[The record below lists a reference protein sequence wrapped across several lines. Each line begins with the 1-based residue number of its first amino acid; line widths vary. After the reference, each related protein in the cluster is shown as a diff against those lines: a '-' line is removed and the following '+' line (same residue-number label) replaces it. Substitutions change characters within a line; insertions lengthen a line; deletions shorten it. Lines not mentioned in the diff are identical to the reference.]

1 MKRLLS
7 LTLLLTLLSA
17 AAARPVAIGGVP
29 ISPVIETKLLS
40 GGREGLPIW
49 FLPQLGLQT
58 RNNPQDVWLS
68 YGLRSLRYTA
78 QGGWQATGFVMSV
91 PLPAPERYG
100 AGGSLHVG
108 LEVLRALRVP
118 LGGNAQRLD
127 VDLARPGV
135 DAPEPPVPQLT
146 IQAAARSSAS
156 TRPTASPA
164 PKAAPANAA
173 AKVTPAKASTAQAS
187 TMQSSITPTSIAKVS
202 PLRAATKAAAQS
214 SAPLVA
220 AAPARRSAQ
229 LNSAQSSS
237 IQVSRVPTLPPALRS
252 ASVVPTPLP
261 TVPLPKP
268 LPMPSPP
275 VASPP
280 PTTSVAAPEVP
291 AVSAPAPTPATP
303 GGPQILGVRSSLT
316 TVRNIQ
322 VQRLV
327 IDLSGPATYSARNER
342 GGVTLFLPQAG
353 AAPSVQTLESGD
365 TLTFAPE
372 ERGVTVRLD
381 AGGGQSQVM
390 TLDDPDRLVI
400 DTATSLSA
408 DVPPPIKEDA
418 LPDGVS
424 LSVFGGL
431 SLLSFDAGRYVPHVV
446 TAPSGA
452 ALSVAELVRR
462 GGGVAG
468 INGGYFDPPSSL
480 PVDFVASGGKLLSAS
495 LERRGTVGFNAL
507 GAALFG
513 FPRPRYMLSG
523 AFGSLMVNTV
533 TARPAPRLL
542 SAFVGDGKTA
552 VGGPG
557 LLTLTLNSAAS
568 SVLRADMNGTVPAAD
583 LISLT
588 FDPARFP
595 QLPRT
600 PGSALQAVLNYQSA
614 DWQNIREGL
623 SAGPMLIQAG
633 QIVLNPARE
642 AFDVLTGVWRPTRQV
657 AFAIYKGQPTLAFL
671 EFGTPETF
679 ARALHNVGVQDALRL
694 DSGSSATVFVS
705 GGYLGTGGYL
715 NTVWSRPVPN
725 AIVLVPL
732 DSARALGAGSK
743 GVK

>member
-1 MKRLLS
+1 
-7 LTLLLTLLSA
+7 
-17 AAARPVAIGGVP
+17 
-29 ISPVIETKLLS
+29 
-40 GGREGLPIW
+40 
-49 FLPQLGLQT
+49 
-58 RNNPQDVWLS
+58 
-68 YGLRSLRYTA
+68 
-78 QGGWQATGFVMSV
+78 
-91 PLPAPERYG
+91 
-100 AGGSLHVG
+100 
-108 LEVLRALRVP
+108 
-118 LGGNAQRLD
+118 
-127 VDLARPGV
+127 VD
-135 DAPEPPVPQLT
+135 
-146 IQAAARSSAS
+146 
-156 TRPTASPA
+156 
-164 PKAAPANAA
+164 
-173 AKVTPAKASTAQAS
+173 
-187 TMQSSITPTSIAKVS
+187 
-202 PLRAATKAAAQS
+202 
-214 SAPLVA
+214 
-220 AAPARRSAQ
+220 
-229 LNSAQSSS
+229 
-237 IQVSRVPTLPPALRS
+237 
-252 ASVVPTPLP
+252 
-261 TVPLPKP
+261 
-268 LPMPSPP
+268 
-275 VASPP
+275 
-280 PTTSVAAPEVP
+280 
-291 AVSAPAPTPATP
+291 SAPAPTPAP
-303 GGPQILGVRSSLT
+303 LSGPRILGVRSSLT

-327 IDLSGPATYSARNER
+327 IDLSGPATYSARSER
-342 GGVTLFLPQAG
+342 GGLTLFLPQAN
-353 AAPSVQTLESGD
+353 AAPAVQTLESGD
-365 TLTFAPE
+365 TLTFAPD

-408 DVPPPIKEDA
+408 DVPPPLKEDA

-431 SLLSFDAGRYVPHVV
+431 SLLSFDASRYAPHVV
-446 TAPSGA
+446 AAPSGA

-468 INGGYFDPPSSL
+468 VNGGYFDPPSSL

-495 LERRGTVGFNAL
+495 LERRGTVGFDAR

-533 TARPAPRLL
+533 TARPAPKLL

-557 LLTLTLNSAAS
+557 LTTLTLNSAANG
-568 SVLRADMNGTVPAAD
+568 VLRADMNGTVPAAD

-614 DWQNIREGL
+614 DWQNVREGL
-623 SAGPMLIQAG
+623 SAGPMLLQGG
-633 QIVLNPARE
+633 QIVLDPARE
-642 AFDVLTGVWRPTRQV
+642 AFNVLTGVWRPTRQV

-679 ARALHNVGVQDALRL
+679 ARALHSAGVQDALRL

-725 AIVLVPL
+725 AIVLVPVG
-732 DSARALGAGSK
+732 AAGALGAGNK
-743 GVK
+743 VK

>member
-1 MKRLLS
+1 MKCLLS
-7 LTLLLTLLSA
+7 LTLLLSLLSA
-17 AAARPVAIGGVP
+17 AAARPVVIGGVP
-29 ISPVIETKLLS
+29 TNPVIETKLLS
-40 GGREGLPIW
+40 GAREGLPIW

-58 RNNPQDVWLS
+58 RNSPQDVWLS
-68 YGLRSLRYTA
+68 YGSRALRYTV
-78 QGGWQATGFVMSV
+78 QGGWQATGFSLAA

-108 LEVLRALRVP
+108 LEVLRALAVP
-118 LGGNAQRLD
+118 LGGSAQRLD
-127 VDLARPGV
+127 VRATRPSV
-135 DAPEPPVPQLT
+135 DAPAPPVPQLAFQT
-146 IQAAARSSAS
+146 TPAGPAAALQV
-156 TRPTASPA
+156 A
-164 PKAAPANAA
+164 PKAAS
-173 AKVTPAKASTAQAS
+173 V
-187 TMQSSITPTSIAKVS
+187 
-202 PLRAATKAAAQS
+202 KAAVKV
-214 SAPLVA
+214 APIPV
-220 AAPARRSAQ
+220 RSAQ
-229 LNSAQSSS
+229 PTALLASPVKAASQAAGQATAALMAAGPARSSPGQLGSGQSTSAQL
-237 IQVSRVPTLPPALRS
+237 SRGPTPLRS

-261 TVPLPKP
+261 PAANPVPSQLVPNP
-268 LPMPSPP
+268 Q
-275 VASPP
+275 APP
-280 PTTSVAAPEVP
+280 PTLLPPTSSPAQTAAQTAAPEGP
-291 AVSAPAPTPATP
+291 ARAPAAPPTAPS
-303 GGPQILGVRSSLT
+303 GPRILGVRSSLT

-342 GGVTLFLPQAG
+342 GGVTLVLPQASAVPG
-353 AAPSVQTLESGD
+353 AQTLESGD
-365 TLTFAPE
+365 TLTFAPD

-381 AGGGQSQVM
+381 TGGGQSQVT
-390 TLDDPDRLVI
+390 TLDNPDRVVI
-400 DTATSLSA
+400 DTATGLSA

-431 SLLSFDAGRYVPHVV
+431 SLLSFDPGRYAPHVV

-468 INGGYFDPPSSL
+468 VNGGYFDPPSSL
-480 PVDFVASGGKLLSAS
+480 PVDFVAAGGKLLSAS
-495 LERRGTVGFNAL
+495 LERRGTVGFDAR

-513 FPRPRYMLSG
+513 FPRPRYTLSG
-523 AFGSLMVNTV
+523 PFGSLMVNTV
-533 TARPAPRLL
+533 TARPTPKLL
-542 SAFVGDGKTA
+542 TAFVGDGKTA

-557 LLTLTLNSAAS
+557 LLTLTLNSAAT
-568 SVLRADMNGTVPAAD
+568 SVVRADLNGTVPGAD

-588 FDPARFP
+588 FDPVRLP

-614 DWQNIREGL
+614 EWQNIREGL

-633 QIVLNPARE
+633 EIVLNPERE
-642 AFDVLTGVWRPTRQV
+642 AFNVLTGVWRPTRQV
-657 AFAIYKGQPTLAFL
+657 AFAVYKGQPTLAFL

-679 ARALHNVGVQDALRL
+679 ARALHSAGVQDALRL

-725 AIVLVPL
+725 AIVLVPVGT
-732 DSARALGAGSK
+732 AGALGAGSQAGK
-743 GVK
+743 VK